1 MLNIWELFFLFFAF
15 QALAVA
21 VFFFF
26 RKKGNTF
33 SNRILSLFLVLFA
46 CNLTYNVL
54 YWSKLLFQIEYIHF
68 YGLLAIIWTS
78 YAPLMYIYVRKVIK
92 NKKLSI
98 KDIIHIVPTLTTI
111 WLYLPLYILST
122 EEKLEAL
129 RNRTIGQYIRNLEYV
144 VLFFICIMLFY
155 TAFTYFSF
163 KDAHVGYNK
172 KKWFYW
178 VLGSFSCYV
187 LSMTTYFVLSHFGVI
202 DTQYD
207 YIIMYLIT
215 LFIGLISYFGF
226 KQPEIF
232 DGLSMNQILP
242 FKKYQKTGLTKNHAL
257 ELKNTL
263 AQYFENN
270 KPYLNTELRLNDVAE
285 QLNLSRH
292 HTSQIINE
300 YFDTS
305 FFDFVNSYR
314 IEEAKHLLTNNHD
327 LTITDI
333 IFSSG
338 FNNRVSFYKAF
349 KKHTGTTPTHYK
361 TQNQH

>member
-15 QALAVA
+15 QALLVA

-26 RKKGNTF
+26 RKKGDTF

-54 YWSKLLFQIEYIHF
+54 YWSELLFHEEYIHF
-68 YGLLAIIWTS
+68 YGLLAIIWAS
-78 YAPLMYIYVRKVIK
+78 YSPLMYIYVRKVIK
-92 NKKLSI
+92 NKKFQIRDL
-98 KDIIHIVPTLTTI
+98 IHVIPTLTVI
-111 WLYLPLYILST
+111 WLYMPLYKLST
-122 EEKLEAL
+122 PEKLEAL
-129 RNRTIGQYIRNLEYV
+129 RNHLIGQYIRYLDFI
-144 VLFFICIMLFY
+144 VLFFIGIMLAY
-155 TAFTYFSF
+155 TTYTYFSF

-178 VLGSFSCYV
+178 VLGSFGCYV
-187 LSMTTYFVLSHFGVI
+187 LSMTTYFTLSHLGII
-202 DTQYD
+202 DTEHD
-207 YIIMYLIT
+207 YIIMYVIT
-215 LFIGLISYFGF
+215 FFIGMISYFGY

-232 DGLSMNQILP
+232 EGLSMNKVLP
-242 FKKYQKTGLTKNHAL
+242 FKKYRKTGLTENHAL
-257 ELKNTL
+257 ELKDTL
-263 AQYFENN
+263 TSYFQKN
-270 KPYLNTELRLNDVAE
+270 KPYLNSDLRLNDLAE
-285 QLNLSRH
+285 NLNLSRH

-300 YFDTS
+300 HFDAS

-314 IEEAKHLLTNNHD
+314 IEEAKKLLSNKND

-349 KKHTGTTPTHYK
+349 KKHTGTTPSAYK
-361 TQNQH
+361 EHNL